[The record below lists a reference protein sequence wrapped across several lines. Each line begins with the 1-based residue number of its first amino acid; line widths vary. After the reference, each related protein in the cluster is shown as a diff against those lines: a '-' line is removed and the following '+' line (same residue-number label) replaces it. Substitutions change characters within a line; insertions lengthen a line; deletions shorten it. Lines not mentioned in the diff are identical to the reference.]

1 MKKYVQ
7 ANQVHFKTKKI
18 SKQIM
23 KRSRLRNKLNRK
35 ADIDRKGYNI
45 YFHSTKKRK
54 KIVCWC

>member
-7 ANQVHFKTKKI
+7 ANQVPFKTKKI

-45 YFHSTKKRK
+45 VEISKVIDSRVF
-54 KIVCWC
+54 